1 MVLVLLTVVLAVV
14 VVTAAAIGAFAVR
27 RRLIQRPGGTFD
39 CSLRRLP
46 DVRAA
51 SPDTGEAGPAAA
63 SSGSS
68 VPEGA
73 AADSPAADAPPAGH
87 GSSPAPQ
94 PPEPGDPAEPPRA
107 APLDHGK
114 GWVFGIARYSGDRIE
129 WFRVFSYAPRPR
141 RVLERH
147 DIVVIERRLPVGQ
160 EELALL
166 AGSVVLVC
174 SHNGVLLELAMSED
188 ALTGFLAWLE
198 AAPPGQRV
206 NVA

>member
-1 MVLVLLTVVLAVV
+1 MVLVVVIVVAGVIVLAASLV
-14 VVTAAAIGAFAVR
+14 GAFAVR

-46 DVRAA
+46 VVRPA
-51 SPDTGEAGPAAA
+51 SSSGEAGHAAA

-68 VPEGA
+68 VPGGA
-73 AADSPAADAPPAGH
+73 ASDSGAQHRPVGQAAGDAPAGRD
-87 GSSPAPQ
+87 GGDADPAPV
-94 PPEPGDPAEPPRA
+94 P

-129 WFRVFSYAPRPR
+129 WFRVFSYTPRPR
-141 RVLERH
+141 RVLNRH
-147 DIVVIERRLPVGQ
+147 DIEVVQRRLPVGH

-166 AGSVVLVC
+166 AGAVVLVC
-174 SHNGVLLELAMSED
+174 RHNGEPVELAMSED

>member
-1 MVLVLLTVVLAVV
+1 MVVIVVVGAIVLAAVLV
-14 VVTAAAIGAFAVR
+14 GAFAVR
-27 RRLIQRPGGTFD
+27 RRLVQRPGGTFD

-46 DVRAA
+46 VVRPA
-51 SPDTGEAGPAAA
+51 SSSGEAGHAAA

-68 VPEGA
+68 VPGGA
-73 AADSPAADAPPAGH
+73 ASDSGAGSRESGDGGDSADSASPPA
-87 GSSPAPQ
+87 PM
-94 PPEPGDPAEPPRA
+94 
-107 APLDHGK
+107 DHGK
-114 GWVFGIARYSGDRIE
+114 GWVFGIARYSGDRIQ

-141 RVLERH
+141 RVLNRH
-147 DIVVIERRLPVGQ
+147 DIEVVERRLPVGH

-166 AGSVVLVC
+166 AGAVVLVC
-174 SHNGVLLELAMSED
+174 RHDGEPLELAMSED

>member
-1 MVLVLLTVVLAVV
+1 MVLVLLAVVLAVV
-14 VVTAAAIGAFAVR
+14 VVTALAIGVFALR

-39 CSLRRLP
+39 CSLRVLP
-46 DVRAA
+46 EVPPAPSREGAD
-51 SPDTGEAGPAAA
+51 SAAA
-63 SSGSS
+63 PSGSS

-73 AADSPAADAPPAGH
+73 ASDSP
-87 GSSPAPQ
+87 GSSPA
-94 PPEPGDPAEPPRA
+94 DPADPASADGEPVP
-107 APLDHGK
+107 PLAVDHGK

-141 RVLERH
+141 RTLERH
-147 DIVVIERRLPVGQ
+147 DILVIERRLPVGQ

-166 AGSVVLVC
+166 AGAVVLVC
-174 SHNGVLLELAMSED
+174 SHGGRLLELAMSED